1 MKQSSAKLALF
12 AFFTGLFSITAVPA
26 QNIDIHGPAGS
37 GFFGSQVVP
46 LPSGNIVV
54 IDHGYDNGTIPD
66 AGAVYLYNGASGA
79 LISTMTGGAASD
91 MIGSGG
97 ALVLTDGDFLVRS
110 PNWDKD
116 GVPDASALTRC
127 SGTAGCPP
135 AITPANSLTGSNTLD
150 GIGNGQVSVL
160 ASGNYVVVSPFWD
173 NLSGTDVGAVTWCD
187 KTAGCPTTITSA
199 NSLIGS
205 KTNDRV
211 GNSGIRVLAGG
222 NYVVISP
229 MWNELG
235 TFGPAGAV
243 TFGNGTTGVTGVVS
257 PANSLVGVKSGD
269 RVGGGGVTALPSGN
283 YVVSSPEW
291 DNDMLVNA
299 GAATFG
305 NGATGVSGVIT
316 AANSLIGTTG
326 GDGVSSK
333 GITVLSN
340 GNYVIDTPFWVTGGA
355 IVGAVTWASGATG
368 ITGTITQANSLV
380 GASHGDWIGS
390 KGVTA
395 LAGGNYVVVSPNW
408 ANGTGVAAGAVTW
421 CNGATGRTGVVSTA
435 NSLYGTGSTGPEP
448 AGSVGDGGAFALA
461 GGNYVVCSPFL
472 RIGATNQAG
481 AATWGDGS
489 TGSSGLVSDA
499 NSLVG
504 VTAED
509 RICSYV
515 HPLPNGN
522 YLVVSPDFDAGIAVN
537 GGAVTFASG
546 TTGIAGPVSPVNSL
560 VGSKTN
566 DRVGNGGLTSLANSN
581 YVVDSFQ
588 WDNGGTVDAG
598 AVTFASGTTGIS
610 GEISAANSLVGST
623 ASDGVGSNRVAA
635 LQNGNYVILSPAWDN
650 GGLTDAG
657 AVTWANG
664 STGITGPVSPA
675 NSLVGSTAGDVV
687 GISGITLLANGGY
700 MVRSPFWDNGA
711 VNMAGAITLGNG
723 SIGTRGPVDS
733 ARSVLGLTPNGGPS
747 MNFAFDSVNNQY
759 VVGRRAD
766 NIVTLWRIAANASV
780 AGRVTDINGIPISNA
795 IVLMVAAGGQR
806 LTAQTGSFG
815 YYQFDQVPT
824 GQTYTISASAKRYR
838 FDLPQSVFIDGNI
851 ADLDFRAR
859 P

>member
-1 MKQSSAKLALF
+1 MKHTSAKLVLL

-26 QNIDIHGPAGS
+26 QNIDIPGPAGS
-37 GFFGSQVVP
+37 GFFGSQVLP

-54 IDHGYDNGTIPD
+54 IDHGFDNGTIPD
-66 AGAVYLYNGASGA
+66 AGAVYLYNGATGA

-97 ALVLTDGDFLVRS
+97 ALILTDGDFLVRS
-110 PNWDKD
+110 PFWDK
-116 GVPDASALTRC
+116 GAIQDASALTRC
-127 SGTAGCPP
+127 SGTTGCPP
-135 AITPANSLTGSNTLD
+135 AITDTNSLTGSKTGDN
-150 GIGNGQVSVL
+150 IGNIQVSVL

-173 NLSGTDVGAVTWCD
+173 NGFSPDAGAVTWCG
-187 KTAGCPTTITSA
+187 KTTGCPTTITSA

-205 KTNDRV
+205 RTNDLV
-211 GNSGIRVLAGG
+211 GYSGVTVPAGG
-222 NYVVISP
+222 NYVVVSP
-229 MWNELG
+229 RWNELSA
-235 TFGPAGAV
+235 FGSAGAV

-257 PANSLVGVKSGD
+257 AANSLVGAKAGD

-291 DNDMLVNA
+291 DNDALVNA

-333 GITVLSN
+333 GITILSN

-380 GASHGDWIGS
+380 GSSNGDWIGS
-390 KGVTA
+390 KSVTA
-395 LAGGNYVVVSPNW
+395 LANGNYVVASPNW
-408 ANGTGVAAGAVTW
+408 KNGTGESLGAATW
-421 CNGATGRTGVVSTA
+421 CNGETGTTGVVSTA
-435 NSLYGTGSTGPEP
+435 NSLYGPGAG
-448 AGSVGDGGAFALA
+448 GSVGDGGVFALA

-472 RIGATNQAG
+472 RNGAINQAG
-481 AATWGDGS
+481 AATWGNGE
-489 TGSSGLVSDA
+489 TGSSGLVSDT

-522 YLVVSPDFDAGIAVN
+522 YLVVSPDFDAGTAVN

-546 TTGIAGPVSPVNSL
+546 STAAAGPVSALNSL

-566 DRVGNGGLTSLANSN
+566 DRVGSGGLTSLANSN
-581 YVVDSFQ
+581 YVTDSFQ
-588 WDNGGTVDAG
+588 WDNGAVVDAG
-598 AVTFASGTTGIS
+598 AVTWANGATGIS
-610 GEISAANSLVGST
+610 GEISAGNSLVGSST
-623 ASDGVGSNRVAA
+623 SDGVGSNRVAA
-635 LQNGNYVILSPAWDN
+635 LPNGNYVVMSPAWDN
-650 GGLTDAG
+650 GGVVEAG

-664 STGITGPVSPA
+664 STGITGAVSPA
-675 NSLVGSTAGDVV
+675 NSLVGSTAGDAV
-687 GISGITLLANGGY
+687 GISGIVPLANGGY
-700 MVRSPFWDNGA
+700 MVRNPFWDNGA
-711 VNMAGAITLGNG
+711 VNMAGAITMGNG
-723 SIGTRGPVDS
+723 SIGTRGPIDNT
-733 ARSVLGLTPNGGPS
+733 RSIFGLTPNGGPS
-747 MNFAFDSVNNQY
+747 MNFSFDAVNNQY

-780 AGRVTDINGIPISNA
+780 AGRVTNADGVPISNA
-795 IVLMVAAGGQR
+795 IVRLAAPGGQIR
-806 LTAQTGSFG
+806 TAQTGSLG

-824 GQTYTISASAKRYR
+824 GQTYTISISAKRYR
-838 FDLPQSVFIDGNI
+838 FNPAPPVFIDNNI
-851 ADLDFRAR
+851 TDLDFIAR